1 MQTLLDTSAA
11 LPYSASFQCGCSFI
25 SFLHPVSNGAAPS
38 SPSFTLF
45 PMPPQVAVNTSIG
58 EVGAFLQHIVA
69 STNMRCLTPPAALD
83 GDCGFLAANLYAK

>member
-1 MQTLLDTSAA
+1 MLR
-11 LPYSASFQCGCSFI
+11 PI
-25 SFLHPVSNGAAPS
+25 
-38 SPSFTLF
+38 
-45 PMPPQVAVNTSIG
+45 QVAVNTSIG